1 LTASN
6 GGPRYLSPPAERPGL
21 FTSWRVCVAV
31 LLAGALFWAIVGLA
45 LYFAATAIGRPRVT
59 AVELGLSASTIAF
72 WDGVAKCETGSSWR
86 GLGSTYQGGLGIY
99 SRTWDWWAGELGLDR
114 RYPDAGDAPR
124 LVQIRVA
131 DYGRRVHNGGWGC
144 L

>member
-1 LTASN
+1 MRAS
-6 GGPRYLSPPAERPGL
+6 
-21 FTSWRVCVAV
+21 T
-31 LLAGALFWAIVGLA
+31 LAAGFLVGALFWIVLAALVAGVYVLLSIVGP
-45 LYFAATAIGRPRVT
+45 AIANGSSGSSS
-59 AVELGLSASTIAF
+59 GLSSSTIAF
-72 WDGVAKCETGSSWR
+72 WDRVAQCETGSTWT

-99 SRTWDWWAGELGLDR
+99 SSTWDWWAGELGLDR

-144 L
+144 IR